1 METVT
6 TIRFRQHGEPI
17 ENVPVLNPG
26 GWFGRAWVI
35 EIAQGYWPSFFVVEA
50 DSETDAIDEFSGS
63 RFGHLIKIEPEAFGD
78 YGMDL
83 AAGDYAF
90 GREITAPGTYNLR
103 GELTD
108 DSLGEPYWN
117 DGGEPCD
124 LDNLG
129 IYDCQQVAIEPYFID
144 EDSGELQPI
153 VSRR

>member
-63 RFGHLIKIEPEAFGD
+63 RFGHLIKIEPEDFGD
-78 YGMDL
+78 YGTQ
-83 AAGDYAF
+83 GDN
-90 GREITAPGTYNLR
+90 GQWVNLR
-103 GELTD
+103 GEPTEER
-108 DSLGEPYWN
+108 SEPYWN